1 MKTSPWLWLVAAALL
16 TGVGCKSTRTSHPP
30 VFTDLNG
37 DDEVLP
43 QSIIV
48 KGNVVHPVLP
58 WTEELTVARAI
69 VQADY
74 VGSRDPLTIS
84 IRRKGERMFVDP
96 ARLVMGM
103 IDPWLEPGDIVE
115 LHTSTQIRAP
125 YDFGHYKAAFTKP

>member
-16 TGVGCKSTRTSHPP
+16 TCVGCRSTQTSKPP

-58 WTEELTVARAI
+58 WTEDLTVARAI

-84 IRRKGERMFVDP
+84 IRRNGERMFVDP

-103 IDPWLEPGDIVE
+103 IDPWLEAGDILE
-115 LHTSTQIRAP
+115 
-125 YDFGHYKAAFTKP
+125 